1 MGWPEIFKH
10 PFILSMQGDISNNI
24 SQPKIKLKKG
34 TSIEV
39 IKFNDIEEER
49 SSVDFTES
57 TAT

>member
-1 MGWPEIFKH
+1 
-10 PFILSMQGDISNNI
+10 MQGDISNNI